1 MVEYNLH
8 CRLLN
13 TVSTAGYWIQSHLQS
28 NAVSLPIEYHLHR
41 HLSNTVTNTFYLS
54 PYRIPSIQQ
63 LNAVSITTNWILSL
77 LPPFKYNHYYCLS
90 SYWILSLWQ
99 LTEYQ
104 PYYQISN
111 STYPH
116 HLNTVSVSI
125 NTNWRGSLYHHQ
137 TNTIAITINQI
148 PSISTCPTT
157 TYQIPSLSPLIEYC
171 LYQLWSNDISLDMD
185 RILPLSLPSNIVF
198 HSNLIPYLSPHIEYR
213 LFR

>member
-8 CRLLN
+8 RRLLN
-13 TVSTAGYWIQSHLQS
+13 TVFTAGYWIQSHLQS

-99 LTEYQ
+99 LTEYH

-125 NTNWRGSLYHHQ
+125 ATDWRGSLSPSNKYHCYHHQ
-137 TNTIAITINQI
+137 SNTLYLHLSYYHISNTI
-148 PSISTCPTT
+148 SIAS
-157 TYQIPSLSPLIEYC
+157 Y
-171 LYQLWSNDISLDMD
+171 W
-185 RILPLSLPSNIVF
+185 ILPLPP
-198 HSNLIPYLSPHIEYR
+198 LI
-213 LFR
+213 